1 MHDGVWGQTENCPE
15 MKTAGKECE
24 NSLPELLQ
32 VEDRFSVTT
41 SNMYSKRHVGHKHSP
56 FPAF

>member
-1 MHDGVWGQTENCPE
+1 MMEYGVKQKIVQNW
-15 MKTAGKECE
+15 KKKGKECE

-41 SNMYSKRHVGHKHSP
+41 SNMYSKWHVG
-56 FPAF
+56 A

>member
-15 MKTAGKECE
+15 LKTAGKECE

-41 SNMYSKRHVGHKHSP
+41 SNMYSK
-56 FPAF
+56 

>member
-1 MHDGVWGQTENCPE
+1 MMEYGVKQKIVQNWKQ
-15 MKTAGKECE
+15 KGKECE

-41 SNMYSKRHVGHKHSP
+41 SNMYSKWHVGP
-56 FPAF
+56 